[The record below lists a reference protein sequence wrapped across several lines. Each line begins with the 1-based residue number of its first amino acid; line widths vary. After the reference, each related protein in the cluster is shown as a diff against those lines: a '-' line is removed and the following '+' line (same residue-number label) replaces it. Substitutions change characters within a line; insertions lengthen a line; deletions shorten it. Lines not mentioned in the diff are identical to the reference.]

1 MRIGSGVQSASE
13 VFGKQQNN
21 SKTYVAENEEFSQTS
36 VKVYLKTD
44 DMLFSGGNGTGLSFY
59 IKYAEESTE
68 DNPVVIAKGI
78 DENGKEFEEKI
89 NINDIDLRNAS
100 YVEMSALEAYYD
112 VDRGNGLS
120 SFPEETGHMGL
131 NERCDLI
138 SSFEKVIQDMN
149 KLGKYDLQMF
159 YMRNM
164 NTYLNL
170 ERQKKSIK
178 LFIDSCWNENLYDV
192 NLKGDFK
199 MKKVKSLKALV
210 LSLMLCLAMGTT
222 AFASEV
228 STQGQAAPNA
238 NKAVEVSDCGDLDV
252 VPAYDDAVALA
263 DTIQYDANRTITR
276 SNSRSGVFNGN
287 YYYTINNSSVTKLC
301 LNVYMPNESGTD
313 YLQGTITLVGND
325 GTSAPV
331 QIANYSGDSWTL
343 TFTGV
348 KVGVRYHF
356 HYELYSVGS
365 SQVGYIASAAYAQ

>member
-1 MRIGSGVQSASE
+1 
-13 VFGKQQNN
+13 
-21 SKTYVAENEEFSQTS
+21 
-36 VKVYLKTD
+36 
-44 DMLFSGGNGTGLSFY
+44 
-59 IKYAEESTE
+59 
-68 DNPVVIAKGI
+68 
-78 DENGKEFEEKI
+78 
-89 NINDIDLRNAS
+89 
-100 YVEMSALEAYYD
+100 
-112 VDRGNGLS
+112 
-120 SFPEETGHMGL
+120 
-131 NERCDLI
+131 
-138 SSFEKVIQDMN
+138 
-149 KLGKYDLQMF
+149 
-159 YMRNM
+159 
-164 NTYLNL
+164 
-170 ERQKKSIK
+170 
-178 LFIDSCWNENLYDV
+178 
-192 NLKGDFK
+192 

-301 LNVYMPNESGTD
+301 LNVYMPNESGT
-313 YLQGTITLVGND
+313 G
-325 GTSAPV
+325 APV